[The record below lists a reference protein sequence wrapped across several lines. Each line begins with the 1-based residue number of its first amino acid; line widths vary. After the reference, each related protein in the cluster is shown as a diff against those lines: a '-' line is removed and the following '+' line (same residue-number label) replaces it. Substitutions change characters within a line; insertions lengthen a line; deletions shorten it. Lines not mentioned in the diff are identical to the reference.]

1 MTESYRI
8 PPDKKRVPDT
18 VLHRSSTVPHADKK
32 RVPDTVPHEIA
43 ELRSLGPSPPL
54 WIPGISRL
62 RFVLGKVHDA
72 KPVEFLGGHLGT
84 VDDAGVD
91 ENVQR
96 LG

>member
-1 MTESYRI
+1 MAENRETSSVPGFPWI
-8 PPDKKRVPDT
+8 ALPD
-18 VLHRSSTVPHADKK
+18 L
-32 RVPDTVPHEIA
+32 HEIA
-43 ELRSLGPSPPL
+43 GLGSPCASPPL
-54 WIPGISRL
+54 WIPSISRL
-62 RFVLGKVHDA
+62 RFVLGKVLDA